1 MRKQIQTIKKER
13 SSSSQNLKM
22 IINKI
27 IDQQKNALKAMSE
40 EGEAVNLADFNITEE
55 SIMNELASAED

>member
-27 IDQQKNALKAMSE
+27 IDQQKNALRAMG
-40 EGEAVNLADFNITEE
+40 EGDDAIN
-55 SIMNELASAED
+55 

>member
-27 IDQQKNALKAMSE
+27 IDQQKSALRAMG
-40 EGEAVNLADFNITEE
+40 EGDDAIN
-55 SIMNELASAED
+55 

>member
-1 MRKQIQTIKKER
+1 
-13 SSSSQNLKM
+13 M

>member
-55 SIMNELASAED
+55 SIMN